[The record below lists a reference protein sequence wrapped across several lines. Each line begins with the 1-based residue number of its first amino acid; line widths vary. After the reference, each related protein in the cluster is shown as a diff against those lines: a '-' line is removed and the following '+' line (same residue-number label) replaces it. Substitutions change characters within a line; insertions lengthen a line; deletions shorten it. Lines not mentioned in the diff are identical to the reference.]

1 MRRLRLH
8 KPRGPGDGKP
18 GGGGPGVC
26 PLHVAG
32 LDAVPALLHA
42 VLAPL
47 QLVVDLLR
55 YHSERFLHVDAQL
68 SRGLKE
74 GNLVVIRKVL
84 ENIESFSSNVVIITK
99 YNTWPISVVTSR

>member
-1 MRRLRLH
+1 MGGFSLH
-8 KPRGPGDGKP
+8 KAPCPTQGES
-18 GGGGPGVC
+18 GGRGPGVC
-26 PLHVAG
+26 PLHVSC
-32 LDAVPALLHA
+32 LDTVPALLHA

-84 ENIESFSSNVVIITK
+84 ENIELFSSNVVITRK
-99 YNTWPISVVTSR
+99 YFTWPISVVTSR